1 MRSRYWVATGHSG
14 VAGSSSSNTTTWW
27 TKFWKLHIPPKIK
40 IFIWKAYHDWI
51 PTGANLANHGVPTSK
66 ICLLCNNAHKTST
79 HSLWECKHLKVIGH
93 SLPKLQYPPLC
104 NMKELLLFA
113 SDCLKTEELEL
124 MCILMWRFWFRR
136 NKWKH
141 ENSGLMMKLALVGP
155 ASTSLITNNSIAK
168 HTTPLPKSLLSLGKL
183 QSWALSKSIP
193 MQLGVAKKR
202 SSG

>member
-1 MRSRYWVATGHSG
+1 MRSGYWVATGCSG

-40 IFIWKAYHDWI
+40 NFIWKAYHDWI

-66 ICLLCNNAHKTST
+66 ICLLCNNAHETSS
-79 HSLWECKHLKVIGH
+79 HAVWVCKHLKVLGN
-93 SLPKLQYPPLC
+93 SFPKLQYPPQC
-104 NMKELLLFA
+104 NMKELLLSA

-141 ENSGLMMKLALVGP
+141 EKQWLDDEAC
-155 ASTSLITNNSIAK
+155 
-168 HTTPLPKSLLSLGKL
+168 LS
-183 QSWALSKSIP
+183 
-193 MQLGVAKKR
+193 
-202 SSG
+202 